1 MAEPLD
7 ADDRQEMAILK
18 RIEKKLDDLL
28 ALERKEQQTERMGS
42 MAPTYGPLTTGTPR
56 R

>member
-1 MAEPLD
+1 MAEPMD

-18 RIEKKLDDLL
+18 RIEQKLDRLL
-28 ALERKEQQTERMGS
+28 EMERKEEQAERMSG
-42 MAPTYGPLTTGTPR
+42 MAPKYGPLTTGTPR